1 MIQILT
7 YSSKGDALKG
17 KNVTINKI
25 HDAQSLDEF
34 EINIIDLKDEY
45 IWRNN
50 GSNTHSVNCR
60 NDLISLSKMI
70 ENSHKTNI
78 VVLFPTNTRYLYSY
92 TKYDGKYMQSCEL
105 KDMLSDVSKQIISL
119 LYLPIASIRLVY
131 ENTKTRVS
139 GKDIGAS
146 FYFDVSGNIILR
158 SQKSDKPTT
167 IKHDDIIMST
177 LALENYEDV
186 VGFLNATDLLHER
199 EEEPEWLEGIRMFDD
214 DRQFEIIEESNN
226 IICNANNAIAEAMG
240 NINRNK
246 RYKSILY
253 TNGDELV
260 EVVFEILS
268 EMLGCDLSEFEDK
281 KKEDFLFNI
290 DDHIFI
296 GEIKGVSHNV
306 KNENVSQLDV
316 HYQTYKDENPD
327 IMDSQISAL
336 LIINHQKNKPVQE
349 REAIHENQINLASRN
364 GSLIIDTMT
373 LLRLF
378 EKYVKQELTREQ
390 CVNMLQSN
398 SGVLTL

>member
-7 YSSKGDALKG
+7 YSGAEDALKG
-17 KNVTINKI
+17 KDVTINKI

-34 EINIIDLKDEY
+34 EINIIDLKDEH

-50 GSNTHSVNCR
+50 GSDTHSVDCK
-60 NDLISLSKMI
+60 NDLISLSEMI
-70 ENSHKTNI
+70 GNSHRTNI
-78 VVLFPTNTRYLYSY
+78 VVLFPINMKYLYDYPTSL
-92 TKYDGKYMQSCEL
+92 KKYMYSCEL
-105 KDMLSDVSKQIISL
+105 KNMLSDVTKRIISL
-119 LYLPIASIRLVY
+119 LYSPIASIKLIY
-131 ENTKTRVS
+131 ENTKTRVG

-146 FYFDVSGNIILR
+146 
-158 SQKSDKPTT
+158 
-167 IKHDDIIMST
+167 
-177 LALENYEDV
+177 
-186 VGFLNATDLLHER
+186 LNATDLLHER
-199 EEEPEWLEGIRMFDD
+199 EEEPEWLRGVRMFDD
-214 DRQFEIIEESNN
+214 DRQLEIIEENNN

-290 DDHIFI
+290 NNHIFI

-364 GSLIIDTMT
+364 GSLIIDSMT

-390 CVNMLQSN
+390 CINMLQSN